1 MILKGLIDED
11 FVNYKKP
18 AIVLEF
24 PYCSFKCDKECGRQV
39 CQNSGLATAPAVN
52 IDIYELII
60 RYLQNPISEAIVCQG
75 LEPFDS
81 WDELKQFITAVRM
94 KTKDDIVLY
103 TGYTKEELEQKHY
116 LTFLKKYDNIYIK
129 YGRFIPDQDSHYD
142 EILGVKLAS
151 PNQYAERIN

>member
-1 MILKGLIDED
+1 MRAPGLSK
-11 FVNYKKP
+11 Y
-18 AIVLEF
+18 
-24 PYCSFKCDKECGRQV
+24 
-39 CQNSGLATAPAVN
+39 
-52 IDIYELII
+52 IYELIT

-81 WDELKQFITAVRM
+81 WDELKQFIIAVRM

-103 TGYTKEELEQKHY
+103 TGYTKEELKYY

-142 EILGVKLAS
+142 EVLGVKLAS
-151 PNQYAERIN
+151 PNQYAERIS

>member
-18 AIVLEF
+18 AMVLEF

-39 CQNSGLATAPAVN
+39 CQNSGLATAPTVN

-81 WDELKQFITAVRM
+81 WDELKQFIIAVRM

-103 TGYTKEELEQKHY
+103 TGYTKEELKYY

-142 EILGVKLAS
+142 EVLGVKLAS
-151 PNQYAERIN
+151 PNQYAERIS

>member
-18 AIVLEF
+18 AMVLEF

-39 CQNSGLATAPAVN
+39 CQNSGLATAPTVN

-81 WDELKQFITAVRM
+81 WDELKQFIIAVRM

-142 EILGVKLAS
+142 EVLGVKLAS
-151 PNQYAERIN
+151 PNQYAERIS